1 MADGYEEM
9 EDDEDTGNE
18 SEGIIAHREDLRF
31 IRVANK
37 AARNTTKSGDRKVV
51 DRKVVDHKVVD
62 RNGVERIVRPPPAP
76 KALWTSPE
84 LHGVWSDRRIVM
96 VAEWRTLRDTAQNG
110 DDDALGYIVYL
121 NSLYQRPDRRQ
132 TPSITDLIRE
142 WSGFQGRNKSQ
153 VAAYRAKV
161 KLMVPAP
168 APSEPEPSSSFP
180 ELYEGI
186 GDDYP
191 DDFEHYRLTS
201 PMSPDIQI
209 TSPSDPPQAAGQD
222 WASVPVGS
230 WP

>member
-18 SEGIIAHREDLRF
+18 SEGVIAHREDLRL

-51 DRKVVDHKVVD
+51 DRKVVDRKVVD

-84 LHGVWSDRRIVM
+84 LHGVWSDRRIVT
-96 VAEWRTLRDTAQNG
+96 VAEWRTLRDAAQNG

-121 NSLYQRPDRRQ
+121 NSLYQRPDRRR
-132 TPSITDLIRE
+132 TPGIADLVRE
-142 WSGFQGRNKSQ
+142 WSGFQGRNKSR
-153 VAAYRAKV
+153 VAVYRAKV
-161 KLMVPAP
+161 KSMVPAS

-191 DDFEHYRLTS
+191 DDFEHYR
-201 PMSPDIQI
+201 
-209 TSPSDPPQAAGQD
+209 
-222 WASVPVGS
+222 
-230 WP
+230 